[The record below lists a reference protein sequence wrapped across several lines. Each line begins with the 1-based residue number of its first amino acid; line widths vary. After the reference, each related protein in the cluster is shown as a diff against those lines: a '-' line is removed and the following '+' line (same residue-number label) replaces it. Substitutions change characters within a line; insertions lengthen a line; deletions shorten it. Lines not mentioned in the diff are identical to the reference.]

1 MQLNFNIT
9 SMNKLLL
16 GFTLFA
22 AANGFAQ
29 NPDLIRKYS
38 AFIDSSDLRKHLTV
52 LASDEYEGRETG
64 KKGQELSAAYIQQ
77 SFREDGCAF
86 APGMNEYQQYF
97 EVIETTPG
105 GELSFGGKTL
115 KFKTDFVYFGAKRQ
129 VKLEDLPVFTQA
141 NIPHAGLNEVT
152 VNCAVIYPL
161 KGMDVRAELSEIRK
175 NLPKNAKAIILVTT
189 KYNDLYESLEHY
201 ATTRSMRL
209 KDQEAKEET
218 PIIVVRAEA
227 LSGVIKKPF
236 TYLLGKGTEEKLK
249 KIKSVTSLT
258 ASLNT
263 DGPVLKSSNVL
274 GYISGSDPVLS
285 KEVIV
290 ITAHYDHI
298 GIENGVVYNGA
309 DDDGTGTVALLE
321 IAEAFMTAKKEG
333 NGPKRSILIM
343 TVSGE
348 EKGLLGSS
356 YYVNHPIIPLE
367 RTITD
372 LNIDMIG
379 RNDIA
384 HQNSDYIYIIG
395 SDMLSRD
402 LHNANEA
409 ANKEFTKLQLDYK
422 FNNASDPNQ
431 FYYRSDHYNFA
442 KNNIP
447 SIFYFSGIHEDY
459 HQPGDDIEKINFTKV
474 ETVAR
479 LVFSTA
485 WMLADGKDRPRV
497 DF

>member
-1 MQLNFNIT
+1 M
-9 SMNKLLL
+9 
-16 GFTLFA
+16 
-22 AANGFAQ
+22 
-29 NPDLIRKYS
+29 
-38 AFIDSSDLRKHLTV
+38 
-52 LASDEYEGRETG
+52 
-64 KKGQELSAAYIQQ
+64 SAAYIQQ
-77 SFREDGCAF
+77 SFLEDGCSY
-86 APGMNEYQQYF
+86 APGMSGYQQYF
-97 EVIETTPG
+97 EVIETIPG
-105 GELSFGGKTL
+105 GEILFGGKSL
-115 KFKTDFVYFGAKRQ
+115 SFKTDFVYFGAKRP
-129 VKLEDLPVFTQA
+129 VKLKDLPVFTQSS
-141 NIPHAGLNEVT
+141 LNEGAAAD
-152 VNCAVIYPL
+152 CAVIYPL
-161 KGMDVRAELSEIRK
+161 KGMDVRAELAEIRK
-175 NLPKNAKAIILVTT
+175 NLPKNAKAIILITT

-201 ATTRSMRL
+201 VTTRSMRL

-218 PIIVVRAEA
+218 PVIVVRAEA
-227 LSGVIKKPF
+227 LSSVIKKPF
-236 TYLLGKGTEEKLK
+236 TYLLGKGTEEKSQ
-249 KIKSVTSLT
+249 KIKSVASLT
-258 ASLNT
+258 ANLNT
-263 DGPVLKSSNVL
+263 DGPILKSSNVL

-285 KEVIV
+285 KEIIV

-321 IAEAFMTAKKEG
+321 IAEAFMNAKKEG

-348 EKGLLGSS
+348 EKGLLGSN

-395 SDMLSRD
+395 SDMLSKD

-485 WMLADGKDRPRV
+485 WMLADGKERPRV